1 MIDSNS
7 ILYIIYF
14 FGAYT
19 LFYTYQNDYCVFLL
33 TVLLMLGALWCYLY
47 INGIIDKWENKIE
60 NVQNLIKDK
69 IDFLSAKLFNMKN
82 LANIKDFA
90 QEKLNF
96 HPSTLP
102 PHSTLTPPSSL
113 PPHST
118 IPPSS
123 LRPPSS
129 ILPSILPPS
138 TKM

>member
-19 LFYTYQNDYCVFLL
+19 LFHTYQNDYCVFLL

-102 PHSTLTPPSSL
+102 PHSNLPPPSSL
-113 PPHST
+113 
-118 IPPSS
+118 
-123 LRPPSS
+123 LPPSS